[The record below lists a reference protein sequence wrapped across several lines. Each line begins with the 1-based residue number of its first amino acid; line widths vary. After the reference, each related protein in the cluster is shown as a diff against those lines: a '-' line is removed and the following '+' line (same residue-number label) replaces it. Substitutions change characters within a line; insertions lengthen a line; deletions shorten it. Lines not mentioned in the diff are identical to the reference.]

1 MSKDKESTTK
11 LKIDA
16 TDFKRGIT
24 EANRAL
30 KLANSEF
37 KASTAHMEDWS
48 KSTEGQQAK
57 LKQLNAV
64 MDAEKKKLELIKA
77 QYDKVVAA
85 QGKNS
90 AEAENLKIRMNN
102 QQAAVGKAEAEL
114 KKYNDKLKQA
124 DTSTKDL
131 TASEEK
137 ADTQTKDLGEQFTAS
152 KVALGNFI
160 TDGIEVGAKKLLEL
174 AGAAKEAYKEFDAGA
189 DAVVKATGATG
200 EAAASLKQSYE
211 TVAKNV
217 KGELSDL
224 GSIVG
229 EVNTRFGF
237 TDEKLEKC
245 SITFQKFAQITD
257 TDAKTAV
264 QQVARAMEKAGV
276 ESDEYESFLDK
287 LTYAAQQTGVDV
299 SKLTTQLIDN
309 GASFKELGFDI
320 NSQIASL
327 AGFEKGGVNVS
338 SVLGGLKKAV
348 GNWAKEGKNA
358 NTEFQKTMGLI
369 QNAPNDTEAARI
381 AVEAFGSK
389 SGVELANAMKT
400 GKFAYDDFAKSLK
413 SSSKTV
419 ENTYNGTQDGL
430 DKIDLAAQSL
440 KVDVAKAFGDLID
453 ENEENI
459 DEFINY
465 IKTNVIPKGKA
476 VISWI
481 IKNFGTIT
489 TIAKGAATAI
499 ASIWVINKAASFAQ
513 GIQNGIT
520 ALNGLSTSAKAA
532 KTSQEGLNAAQSA
545 SPVMLLVKGAALL
558 ASGIAT
564 LINLSADNIE
574 VVEKETDA
582 YKDLHDQIEKDAAA
596 WNDEAKSR
604 DDNVKKAN
612 AEFDYLEKLK
622 SELDTLVDQNGKVK
636 KGYEDRAKF
645 ITDKLSEATGIEIQN
660 NGKVIDSYKKV
671 SAEIDNVIKKKRA
684 QAIASANE
692 SLYNTAVSNYSQY
705 YGDFVES
712 MNAYTTTKDE
722 LDRTEGR
729 MTALNRLIESA
740 ASAGLTDKET
750 EYWKEYRKLEA
761 KLPDLQN
768 QERETW
774 DLYTTARLK
783 YEEAAA
789 TMQNYESLE
798 VALQSGDDKK
808 INEAL
813 DNLQNKF
820 KHAETSTKQALYNQR
835 NAYQKHYDLLKQ
847 QLEKNT
853 PGITQAMVD
862 QAKEM
867 CDKSVA
873 ELEKWEKN
881 YSEAGNLNA
890 GAYTSGFSSRESKEK
905 AAESANSM
913 SDKVINTIQQRQAD
927 YEKQAETWV
936 QGFSTT
942 MKTATTGIGI
952 PMIGEIAT
960 EMATKLKNESV
971 QASAAA
977 SEWAHKFYTSF
988 STAIEKLNINN
999 KSLVDMLKDGAAS
1012 TTLTA
1017 QFMQNMNDLYGST
1030 NSSSPVTVNNFY
1042 QTNNSPKSLSSYE
1055 AGRQAQNAFSLY
1067 VGK

>member
-1 MSKDKESTTK
+1 MPKDKESTTK

-37 KASTAHMEDWS
+37 KASTAHMDDWS

-137 ADTQTKDLGEQFTAS
+137 ADTQTKDLGEQFTTS

-160 TDGIEVGAKKLLEL
+160 SDGIEVGVKKLLEL

-189 DAVVKATGATG
+189 DAVIKATGATG
-200 EAAASLKQSYE
+200 EAAASLKSSYE

-245 SITFQKFAQITD
+245 AITFQKFAQITD

-264 QQVARAMEKAGV
+264 QLVSRAMEKAGI
-276 ESDEYESFLDK
+276 ESDRYEEVLDK
-287 LTYAAQQTGVDV
+287 LAYASQVTGVDV
-299 SKLTTQLIDN
+299 SKLAQNLADN
-309 GASFKELGFDI
+309 GSAFKQLGLDVDAQIGLLASFER
-320 NSQIASL
+320 
-327 AGFEKGGVNVS
+327 GGVNVS
-338 SVLGGLKKAV
+338 AALGGMKKAV

-358 NTEFQKTMGLI
+358 NTEFKKTMDMI
-369 QNAPNDTEAARI
+369 QKAPSDTEAARI
-381 AVEAFGSK
+381 AVETFGAK
-389 SGVELANAMKT
+389 SGVELAEAMRT
-400 GKFAYDDFAKSLK
+400 GKFSYDDFAKSLK

-476 VISWI
+476 VISWTVE
-481 IKNFGTIT
+481 NFGKIM
-489 TIAKGAATAI
+489 TIAKGAGTAI
-499 ASIWVINKAASFAQ
+499 AAIWVINKAASFAQ

-520 ALNGLSTSAKAA
+520 ALNGLSTSAKTA

-574 VVEKETDA
+574 VVEEETDA
-582 YKDLHDQIEKDAAA
+582 YKDLHDQIEKNADA
-596 WNDEAKSR
+596 WSDESKSR

-622 SELDTLVDQNGKVK
+622 AELDTLVDQNGKVK
-636 KGYEDRAKF
+636 KGYEDRAKV

-692 SLYNTAVSNYSQY
+692 SLYTTAVTDQNQY
-705 YGDFVES
+705 YNDFVQS
-712 MNAYTTTKDE
+712 LNAYTKSNKEIDQIKGRMTE
-722 LDRTEGR
+722 LDR
-729 MTALNRLIESA
+729 LIKSA
-740 ASAGLTDKET
+740 YSAGRYQE
-750 EYWKEYRKLEA
+750 EGEYRKEYSQLES
-761 KLPDLQN
+761 
-768 QERETW
+768 
-774 DLYTTARLK
+774 RLK
-783 YEEAAA
+783 EATKQKSTNWTNYNKARKTYEEAAA
-789 TMQNYESLE
+789 TIQNYEALE
-798 VALQSGDDKK
+798 VALQSGDEKK
-808 INEAL
+808 INDAL

-820 KHAETSTKQALYNQR
+820 KHAETSTKKSLENQR
-835 NAYQKHYDLLKQ
+835 DEYQKHYDLLKQ

-873 ELEKWEKN
+873 ELEKWKKD

-890 GAYTSGFSSRESKEK
+890 GAYTSGFSSQESKEK
-905 AAESANSM
+905 ATASANSM
-913 SDKVINTIQQRQAD
+913 SDKVINTIKQRQAD
-927 YEKQAETWV
+927 YEEQAETWV

-942 MKTATTGIGI
+942 MKTVTTGIGI

-960 EMATKLKNESV
+960 KMATKLKNESV

-977 SEWAHKFYTSF
+977 SEWAQKFYTSF
-988 STAIEKLNINN
+988 NTAIEKLNVNN
-999 KSLVDMLKDGAAS
+999 KSLVERLKDSAS

-1017 QFMQNMNDLYGST
+1017 QFMQNMNDIYGSV

-1055 AGRQAQNAFSLY
+1055 TGRQAQNVFSLY
-1067 VGK
+1067 VKK